1 MFKHSWII
9 TKTMYLVKKQSKAT
23 TKSKN
28 KNNKNK
34 KKNTLPL
41 KKANKKAT
49 KKNQTNKTSKIDQQT
64 NEIKKPQE
72 VISKEGLDTGVV
84 FLDILIGLDT
94 IYKYIIYLD

>member
-1 MFKHSWII
+1 MNNYKNNVPCKK
-9 TKTMYLVKKQSKAT
+9 TKQSNNKKQKQ
-23 TKSKN
+23 KQQEQ
-28 KNNKNK
+28 
-34 KKNTLPL
+34 KKNTLPS
-41 KKANKKAT
+41 KKANKKET

>member
-1 MFKHSWII
+1 
-9 TKTMYLVKKQSKAT
+9 MYLVKKQSKAT

-34 KKNTLPL
+34 KKNTLPS

>member
-1 MFKHSWII
+1 
-9 TKTMYLVKKQSKAT
+9 MYLVKKQSKAT

-34 KKNTLPL
+34 KKNTLPS

-84 FLDILIGLDT
+84 FLDILIELDT

>member
-34 KKNTLPL
+34 KKNTLPS